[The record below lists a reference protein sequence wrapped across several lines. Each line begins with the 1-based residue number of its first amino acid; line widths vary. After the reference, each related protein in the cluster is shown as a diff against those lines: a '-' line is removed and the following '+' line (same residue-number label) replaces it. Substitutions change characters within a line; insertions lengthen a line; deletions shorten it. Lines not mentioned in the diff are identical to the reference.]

1 MTPLLP
7 LAIEV
12 RIARRFAATLA
23 DTTLTPL
30 VAAFLR
36 LLRDVAANPPLGGR
50 PASVLRRLVPHQPT
64 FALSSVALRSATLRP
79 VSMPR

>member
-1 MTPLLP
+1 MSEKVALLTPLLP

-50 PASVLRRLVPHQPT
+50 RLVS
-64 FALSSVALRSATLRP
+64 FGV
-79 VSMPR
+79 

>member
-1 MTPLLP
+1 MTLLLP

-50 PASVLRRLVPHQPT
+50 RLVS
-64 FALSSVALRSATLRP
+64 FGV
-79 VSMPR
+79 